1 MQKLTT
7 GPIRNLILAVL
18 LLVGVVDIAA
28 LLYMSAFLGLLRTPL
43 QALPPLY
50 WVVLFIPVMVGF
62 LCTTFIVSDSSR
74 RSIVSSGNIPQ
85 YLVFRPLHRAIFG
98 GVLSLIL
105 AFMNNLTKPQWGG
118 STALYLLAACI
129 SLIVVYAMYK
139 QSQFLK

>member
-7 GPIRNLILAVL
+7 GPIRILILVVL
-18 LLVGVVDIAA
+18 LLVALLDIAA
-28 LLYMSAFLGLLRTPL
+28 LIYMSAFLGLLRTPL

-50 WVVLFIPVMVGF
+50 WVLLFIPVMVGF
-62 LCTTFIVSDSSR
+62 VCTMFIVSDSSR
-74 RSIVSSGNIPQ
+74 RNIITSSNIPQ
-85 YLVFRPLHRAIFG
+85 YRSLHRAIFG
-98 GVLSLIL
+98 LVGVISLIS

-118 STALYLLAACI
+118 TTALHLLAACI